1 MHEILKIAKYW
12 AIEPDILKSFCRI
25 KNFESLSKQ
34 SERHL
39 NNTRSVM
46 IRDGT
51 AIIPIH
57 GPITA
62 RSDFMS
68 FFLGGTSLA
77 DLAKDFQVAL
87 DDSEVKAIL
96 FDIDSPGGVALGPAE
111 MAQTIFNSRGA
122 KPIWS
127 YVGRNCSS
135 AAYWLASATE
145 KIIANPSALLGS
157 IGVVTTI
164 PVQEEPDSE
173 GYKNIEIVSSNA
185 GLKRP
190 DPRTESGMNE
200 IKRELDDLESQFIE
214 SVARYRGTSIKAVK
228 NDFGQGGVL
237 IGKNA
242 VLSGMA
248 DELGTYEET
257 LSALNQK
264 TNQTILAKNNQ
275 NNLNKNLMSK
285 NNDSTDKSTIEKS
298 AITADFIKAEFPD
311 IAEKISSDNLRKVHN
326 DAFLEGKKIGFTEGM
341 KSERDRILAIESAAL
356 DGHEDLTAKAKED
369 GEMTAEKLALQIV
382 AREKQ
387 RGTKYLESAKDA
399 EKDLPKIDPNVE
411 IGAASKTKIDKDAP
425 IEDRAKSEWQNDAKL
440 RSEFANDYD
449 SYFAYKKALE
459 SNQVKILS
467 STNLK

>member
-12 AIEPDILKSFCRI
+12 AIEPDSLKSFCRV
-25 KNFESLSKQ
+25 KDFESLSSR

-68 FFLGGTSLA
+68 FFFGGTSLA
-77 DLAKDFQVAL
+77 DLVKDFQVAL
-87 DDSEVKAIL
+87 DDNEVKAIL
-96 FDIDSPGGVALGPAE
+96 FDIDSPGGVALGPNE
-111 MAQTIFNSRGA
+111 MAQIIFNSRGI

-214 SVARYRGTSIKAVK
+214 SVARYRGTSISAVK

-248 DELGTYEET
+248 DELGSYEET
-257 LSALNQK
+257 LTALNQK
-264 TNQTILAKNNQ
+264 INQKILATKNIQ
-275 NNLNKNLMSK
+275 NNLNKNLMEK
-285 NNDSTDKSTIEKS
+285 NINTIEKS

-326 DAFLEGKKIGFTEGM
+326 DALLEGKKIGFTEGA
-341 KSERDRILAIESAAL
+341 KSERDRILAIESASL
-356 DGHEDLTAKAKED
+356 DGHEDLTAKAKAD

-387 RGTKYLESAKDA
+387 RGTKYLESAKEA

-411 IGAASKTKIDKDAP
+411 ISAASKTKIDKDAP

-449 SYFAYKKALE
+449 AYFAFKKADE
-459 SNQVKILS
+459 DKRVKILS
-467 STNLK
+467 K